1 MSETDFF
8 QLTIQASIVG
18 ATPQRSSTALVVLS
32 FPYSTDPP
40 EFETDGLF
48 YTLVDAVEGKCN

>member
-1 MSETDFF
+1 M
-8 QLTIQASIVG
+8 
-18 ATPQRSSTALVVLS
+18 VLS

-48 YTLVDAVEGKCN
+48 YTLVDAEEGELQPQTLSVGVGRISTT

>member
-1 MSETDFF
+1 M
-8 QLTIQASIVG
+8 G

-48 YTLVDAVEGKCN
+48 YTLVDAEEGKLLPKSWFVGAGRISA